1 MVMVLSDRFDFVNFF
16 EIRKFF
22 DFVVGMQDVILFGIG
37 EFDFDIFEYIKG
49 YVKEVF
55 DKGYIYYGLNV
66 GFLMLREVVVKKFK
80 EQNGIEVDLK
90 IEVMILIGVNQVFF
104 MGLVMFFK
112 DGEEVFIFF
121 LMFVS
126 YVFVVILVGGKFV
139 EVLIYEENEFRFLVD
154 DFEKYVIDKMR
165 VFIINIFSNLIGFVL
180 IKKDIEE
187 IVDFV
192 VEYDFMVI
200 SDEVYE
206 YFVYD
211 GVKNYSIVLF
221 DGMFERIIM
230 VNGFFKI
237 FVMIGWW
244 FGFVVVL
251 VWVIEKMMCF
261 QMYNFICL
269 VIFVQYVVVKVFE
282 DLRSWKVVEEMRK
295 EYDRR
300 RNFVWKCLN
309 EMGFLIV
316 KLKGVFYIFLCI
328 RDIGFIDY
336 QFSEFMFKEVR
347 VVVVFGFVFG
357 KVGEGYIRISYVMV
371 YEKFEEVMDRMEK
384 VLKEKKFV

>member
-1 MVMVLSDRFDFVNFF
+1 
-16 EIRKFF
+16 
-22 DFVVGMQDVILFGIG
+22 
-37 EFDFDIFEYIKG
+37 
-49 YVKEVF
+49 
-55 DKGYIYYGLNV
+55 
-66 GFLMLREVVVKKFK
+66 
-80 EQNGIEVDLK
+80 
-90 IEVMILIGVNQVFF
+90 

-261 QMYNFICL
+261 
-269 VIFVQYVVVKVFE
+269 
-282 DLRSWKVVEEMRK
+282 
-295 EYDRR
+295 
-300 RNFVWKCLN
+300 
-309 EMGFLIV
+309 
-316 KLKGVFYIFLCI
+316 
-328 RDIGFIDY
+328 
-336 QFSEFMFKEVR
+336 
-347 VVVVFGFVFG
+347 
-357 KVGEGYIRISYVMV
+357 
-371 YEKFEEVMDRMEK
+371 
-384 VLKEKKFV
+384 